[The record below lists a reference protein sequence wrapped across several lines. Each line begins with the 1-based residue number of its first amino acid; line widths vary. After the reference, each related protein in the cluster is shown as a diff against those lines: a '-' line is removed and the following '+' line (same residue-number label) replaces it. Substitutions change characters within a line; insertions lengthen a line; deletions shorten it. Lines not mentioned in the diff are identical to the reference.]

1 MLEQL
6 GKSLE
11 QKSYYYIIHEFEFP
25 RRSLTAQNYYLILY
39 FLFPDMRKDVQEIFR
54 ATPHEKQV
62 MMFSATL
69 SKEIR
74 PVCKKFMQD
83 VCTFQ
88 KLLGLGFLSTF
99 SDPRRIEETTLA
111 IGVILSIVIICSCSY
126 FLELGVSEERR
137 RRRRVEEQERRK
149 LGWGGW
155 EISGNK

>member
-1 MLEQL
+1 MDECDKMLEQL

-88 KLLGLGFLSTF
+88 KLLGLGTF
-99 SDPRRIEETTLA
+99 SDPLRRIEETITILVA
-111 IGVILSIVIICSCSY
+111 ILGVIFKSIEKIICSCSY
-126 FLELGVSEERR
+126 FLEHGVKFREIELFLNFT
-137 RRRRVEEQERRK
+137 RK
-149 LGWGGW
+149 
-155 EISGNK
+155 